1 MNVDEVIK
9 LAAEKGRIVKPSQV
23 DPEMCCV
30 DCGPAADTN
39 ERARLTADGA
49 FLIVSEGRYWQIGP
63 VKNVTE
69 WLKGL
74 S

>member
-1 MNVDEVIK
+1 MNIDEIIN

-23 DPEMCCV
+23 DSEMCCV
-30 DCGPAADTN
+30 DCGPAQDTN

-49 FLIVSEGRYWQIGP
+49 FLIVNEGRYWQIGP
-63 VKNVTE
+63 VKDVAA

-74 S
+74 